1 MNSHGPHTSRCRC
14 DGRGIVPGPSG
25 VAIPCPCSGC
35 LPGQLDH
42 PDRRKNQFRDATTWT
57 PEYRAGVFAALE
69 KKVLATL
76 QQAQA
81 IYPAVADLP
90 EENQRQMASMLGL

>member
-1 MNSHGPHTSRCRC
+1 MSE
-14 DGRGIVPGPSG
+14 
-25 VAIPCPCSGC
+25 
-35 LPGQLDH
+35 
-42 PDRRKNQFRDATTWT
+42 DRRKNQFRDATTWT